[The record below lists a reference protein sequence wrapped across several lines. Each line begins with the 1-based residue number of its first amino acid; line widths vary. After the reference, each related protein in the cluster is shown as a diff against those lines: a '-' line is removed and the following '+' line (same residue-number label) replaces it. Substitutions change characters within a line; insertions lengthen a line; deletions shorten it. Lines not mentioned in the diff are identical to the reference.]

1 MEIINTRWTYL
12 DRASAR
18 LEALSPLA
26 VLSRGY
32 AIVYSVDGTL
42 LRSARETSAGQ
53 TIRGRLAHGTFEA
66 EVTQTSEQDATE
78 TSSS

>member
-1 MEIINTRWTYL
+1 M

-32 AIVYSVDGTL
+32 AIVYTADGML
-42 LRSARETSAGQ
+42 LRSVKETSAGQ
-53 TIRGRLAHGTFEA
+53 TIRTRLAQGTFEA
-66 EVTQTSEQDATE
+66 EVTQISEVDSTE
-78 TSSS
+78 TNNP